1 MSATIKLSSKLPGD
15 AEINGLDG
23 LHDRLCIDAT
33 PILCLAWIVPTTKT
47 ADIETGE
54 EVPRVE
60 VRRIEPIGPVT
71 TVPTQI
77 TTLAAELY
85 ERRTGR
91 AALPITSLLAPTGDV
106 EEIDDERMVKA
117 DVAAAEMLMSMS
129 PEERDVAMSDG
140 DDEARQHL
148 ALVPDDGADV
158 YVFDGQDYDD
168 E

>member
-117 DVAAAEMLMSMS
+117 DVAAAEMLMGMS
-129 PEERDVAMSDG
+129 PDERVVAMSDG
-140 DDEARQHL
+140 DEPLL
-148 ALVPDDGADV
+148 ATIPDDGADV